1 MASLMQSVDDRT
13 QLAGANRFEVLLFS
27 LGKDEITDREEVFG
41 INVFKVR
48 EVMHAPT
55 ITRAPDMPNAVE
67 GMVSLRGE
75 TIPVINLPRF
85 CGIDHTENPEVLIVT
100 EYNRHIQGFLVH
112 SVDSI
117 KRLAWSEVRVAPPM
131 MADQHGG
138 LITAVI
144 EIEDQGLVMI
154 MDVEKILAGT
164 EGFDDEDVLYQGLV
178 AQEETVTVLFADDS
192 IIARK
197 QIQRTLETMGYSFIV
212 ATNGKE
218 AWERLTQM
226 ADEAEK
232 SGEQVSSKVQL
243 ILTDVEMP
251 EMDGYVLTQKIKEDT
266 RFNGIP
272 IVMHSSLTTESNT
285 ALGERVGADAYV
297 GKFVP
302 QELSATLLKVMAKSK
317 K

>member
-1 MASLMQSVDDRT
+1 MANLMQSVDERT

-27 LGKDEITDREEVFG
+27 LGKDEDSDREEIFG

-75 TIPVINLPRF
+75 TIPVINLPKF
-85 CGIDHTENPEVLIVT
+85 CGINNTENPVVLIVT

-117 KRLAWSEVRVAPPM
+117 KRLAWSEVRVPPAM
-131 MADQHGG
+131 LADRHGG
-138 LITAVI
+138 LITAVT

-154 MDVEKILAGT
+154 MDVEKILADT
-164 EGFDDEDVLYQGLV
+164 EGIDDEDVLYQGV
-178 AQEETVTVLFADDS
+178 ESQEETVTVLFADDS

-197 QIQRTLETMGYSFIV
+197 QIQRTLDKMGFDFITT
-212 ATNGKE
+212 TNGKD
-218 AWERLTQM
+218 AWEHLNQM

-232 SGEQVSSKVQL
+232 SGDQVSSKVQL
-243 ILTDVEMP
+243 ILTDIEMP
-251 EMDGYVLTQKIKEDT
+251 EMDGYVLTQKIKADA
-266 RFNGIP
+266 RFNNIP
-272 IVMHSSLTTESNT
+272 IVMHSSLTTASNT
-285 ALGERVGADAYV
+285 ALGERVGADAYI
-297 GKFVP
+297 GKFIP
-302 QELSATLLKVMAKSK
+302 QELSETLLKVIAKK
-317 K
+317 KK

>member
-1 MASLMQSVDDRT
+1 MANIMQSVDERT

-27 LGKDEITDREEVFG
+27 LGKDDNSDREEVFG

-55 ITRAPDMPNAVE
+55 ITRAPDMPSSVE

-75 TIPVINLPRF
+75 TIPVINLPKF
-85 CGIDHTENPEVLIVT
+85 CGVDNTENPTVLIVT

-117 KRLAWSEVRVAPPM
+117 KRLAWSEVRVPPAM
-131 MADQHGG
+131 MADRHGG
-138 LITAVI
+138 LITAVT
-144 EIEDQGLVMI
+144 EIEDQGLVMV

-164 EGFDDEDVLYQGLV
+164 EGFGDEEILYQGIES
-178 AQEETVTVLFADDS
+178 QEENITVLFADDS
-192 IIARK
+192 SVARK
-197 QIQRTLETMGYSFIV
+197 QIQRTLETMGINFI
-212 ATNGKE
+212 ATVNGKD
-218 AWERLTQM
+218 AWTQLTQL
-226 ADEAEK
+226 AEEAEK
-232 SGEQVSSKVQL
+232 AGEKVAGKVQL

-251 EMDGYVLTQKIKEDT
+251 EMDGYVLTQKIKADA

-272 IVMHSSLTTESNT
+272 VVMHSSLTTESNT

-297 GKFVP
+297 GKFAP
-302 QELSATLLKVMAKSK
+302 QELSSTLLKVINKTEK
-317 K
+317 